1 MAKKGLSLILALLVL
16 ILAAFP
22 AYGDRLV
29 TQEEI
34 DAIVKATNI
43 QPAVTI
49 HAKSAI
55 LIERRT
61 GIVLFE
67 DNADMQTA
75 PASITK
81 IMTLLLV
88 MEAME
93 EGKFALDTQV
103 TASEHA
109 CSMGGSQIWLEP
121 GEVMTVD
128 ELLRA
133 SAIASA
139 NDTSVALAELV
150 SGSEEAFVSEMN
162 ARAAQLGMTGTV
174 FKNAT
179 GLDAEGHLSTARDI
193 ALMSAELLKHALIKK
208 YTTVWMDS
216 LRDGE
221 TGLTNTNRLVRFYKG
236 CTGLK
241 TGSTDSAGCC
251 LSASAERDGME
262 LISVTLGSSNNNE
275 RFAAARKLLDFGFA
289 SYEVASPVYAG
300 EAPKAVRV
308 RFGTADAV
316 PIVFAEAEP
325 LLLAKGESANLT
337 QTIELVDS
345 LEAPV
350 AQGDPIG
357 KVTVALGGEY
367 VSEYP
372 VLAAEAVDR
381 MTFFKAF
388 GLLVCEAVSTR
399 RPSAGEE
406 GPAPGREGAS
416 ATSTSEARSGAPAG
430 QSGNASEPGGGN
442 APPGTSGNSSAGAS
456 STGGGESSPSAAS

>member
-34 DAIVKATNI
+34 DAIVKETDI

-103 TASEHA
+103 VASEHA
-109 CSMGGSQIWLEP
+109 CSMGGSQLWLEP

-150 SGSEEAFVSEMN
+150 SGSEEAFANRMN
-162 ARAAQLGMTGTV
+162 ERAAELGMTGTV

-193 ALMSAELLKHALIKK
+193 AIMSAELLKHELIKK

-221 TGLTNTNRLVRFYKG
+221 TELTNTNRLVRFYKG

-241 TGSTDSAGCC
+241 TGSTDGAGCC

-289 SYEVASPVYAG
+289 NYEVASPVYIG
-300 EAPKAVRV
+300 EAPEAVRV
-308 RFGTADAV
+308 HFGTADAV
-316 PIVFAEAEP
+316 PIVFGEAEP
-325 LLLAKGESANLT
+325 LLLAKGESKNLT

-345 LEAPV
+345 MEAPV
-350 AQGDPIG
+350 AAGDPVG
-357 KVTVALGGEY
+357 KVTVELNGEY
-367 VSEYP
+367 ISEYP

-388 GLLVCEAVSTR
+388 GLLVCEAVSTK
-399 RPSAGEE
+399 RPSAGEGTPGTGQE
-406 GPAPGREGAS
+406 APSGA
-416 ATSTSEARSGAPAG
+416 STSEAQSGAA
-430 QSGNASEPGGGN
+430 SGESGSVSAPGAGN
-442 APPGTSGNSSAGAS
+442 APSGTSESSS
-456 STGGGESSPSAAS
+456 MESSPSGAS

>member
-1 MAKKGLSLILALLVL
+1 MAKRGLAVLLALLISL
-16 ILAAFP
+16 LAASP
-22 AYGDRLV
+22 ACGERLV

-34 DAIVKATNI
+34 DAIVKAAEVES
-43 QPAVTI
+43 AVTI

-55 LIERRT
+55 LIERST
-61 GIVLFE
+61 GAVLFE
-67 DNADMQTA
+67 ENADMQTA

-93 EGKFALDTQV
+93 AGKFTLDTEV
-103 TASEHA
+103 TATEHA

-133 SAIASA
+133 TAIASA
-139 NDTSVALAELV
+139 NDTSVALGELV
-150 SGSEEAFVSEMN
+150 AGSEEAFVNMMN
-162 ARAAQLGMTGTV
+162 ERAAELGMKNTV

-193 ALMSAELLKHALIKK
+193 AIMSAELLKHDLIKK

-221 TGLTNTNRLVRFYKG
+221 TELTNTNRLVRFYKG

-241 TGSTDSAGCC
+241 TGSTDVAGCC
-251 LSASAERDGME
+251 LSASAERGGME
-262 LISVTLGSSNNNE
+262 LISVTLGSANNNE

-289 SYEVASPVYAG
+289 NYEVAVPTYTG
-300 EAPKAVRV
+300 EMPEAVRV

-316 PIVFAEAEP
+316 PIVFGEAEP
-325 LLLAKGESANLT
+325 LLLAKGQAEGLT
-337 QTIELVDS
+337 QAIELVDS

-350 AQGDPIG
+350 AEGDTVG
-357 KVTVALGGEY
+357 KVTVELNGEY
-367 VSEYP
+367 ISEYP
-372 VLAAEAVDR
+372 VLAAQAVDR

-388 GLLVCEAVSTR
+388 GLLLYECAGTKSEEEEPEEEREASSEA
-399 RPSAGEE
+399 PEESAPAEESAGSVSEE
-406 GPAPGREGAS
+406 EDG
-416 ATSTSEARSGAPAG
+416 EASGAD
-430 QSGNASEPGGGN
+430 
-442 APPGTSGNSSAGAS
+442 
-456 STGGGESSPSAAS
+456 